1 MRLKGLFETN
11 KIVII
16 PVTDEGVGEMMRQV
30 KRYAGYHKLTIKTEC
45 GIFVKQDTMQV
56 EKVIRCEVMDN
67 PERYIISK
75 IKKQRLSLEEKQKKI
90 ESVER
95 FWREKEER
103 NKKIINDYNQEYSVK
118 ELAIKYD
125 MSKQAIYNILE
136 KELEKCLIK
145 AKN

>member
-1 MRLKGLFETN
+1 MRCKGLFDTN
-11 KIVII
+11 RVVII
-16 PVTDEGVGEMMRQV
+16 PVTDEGVADMMRQI
-30 KRYAGYHKLTIKTEC
+30 KRYATHHQITIKTEC
-45 GIFVKQDTMQV
+45 GIFVKQDTMYV

-67 PERYIISK
+67 PERYTISK

-103 NKKIINDYNQEYSVK
+103 NKKIINDYRHEYTVR
-118 ELAIKYD
+118 ELAQKYD

-136 KELEKCLIK
+136 KELDK
-145 AKN
+145 

>member
-16 PVTDEGVGEMMRQV
+16 PVTNESVGEMMRQV
-30 KRYAGYHKLTIKTEC
+30 KSYASHHKLTIKTEC

-75 IKKQRLSLEEKQKKI
+75 IRKQRLSLEEKQKKI
-90 ESVER
+90 ESMER

-103 NKKIINDYNQEYSVK
+103 NKKIINDYRHEYTVR
-118 ELAIKYD
+118 ELAQKYD
-125 MSKQAIYNILE
+125 MSRQAIYNILE
-136 KELEKCLIK
+136 KGLID
-145 AKN
+145 NV

>member
-1 MRLKGLFETN
+1 MRCKGLFDTN
-11 KIVII
+11 RVVII
-16 PVTDEGVGEMMRQV
+16 PVTDEGVADMMRQI
-30 KRYAGYHKLTIKTEC
+30 KRYATHHQITIKTEC
-45 GIFVKQDTMQV
+45 GIFVKQDTMYV

-67 PERYIISK
+67 PERYTISK

-103 NKKIINDYNQEYSVK
+103 NKKIISDYRHEYTVR
-118 ELAIKYD
+118 ELAQKYD

-136 KELEKCLIK
+136 KELDK
-145 AKN
+145 